1 MFSVSAVHSPFGSGV
16 ITRGTAMAR
25 PVLTNSEV
33 LEIVY
38 DSDESFI
45 DSNTDNVSSSD
56 NEIDD
61 IPIADAIINDESGD
75 EEEIFH
81 RDFR

>member
-1 MFSVSAVHSPFGSGV
+1 MFSVSAVHSPFGSGL
-16 ITRGTAMAR
+16 ITWGRAMAR
-25 PVLTNSEV
+25 PVLTDSEV

-38 DSDESFI
+38 NSGESFI
-45 DSNTDNVSSSD
+45 DSNSDSVSSSD

-61 IPIADAIINDESGD
+61 IPVADTIINEDSGD

-81 RDFR
+81 